1 MPIPPFETRQGFT
14 GFAYPVALGDL
25 PAARLAFAFIPV
37 MAGGWQIG
45 RPMVWIFN
53 IFGLL
58 DLLV

>member
-1 MPIPPFETRQGFT
+1 MPLQ
-14 GFAYPVALGDL
+14 FAYPAGLGDL
-25 PAARLAFAFIPV
+25 PAARLAFAFIPA

-53 IFGLL
+53 FGSL